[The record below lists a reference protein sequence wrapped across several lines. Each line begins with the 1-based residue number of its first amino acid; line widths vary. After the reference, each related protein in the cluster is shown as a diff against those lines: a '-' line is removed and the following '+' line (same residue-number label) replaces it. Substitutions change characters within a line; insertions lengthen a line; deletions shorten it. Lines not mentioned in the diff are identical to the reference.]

1 MFNLKTKKVLSTLL
15 LGAFVFGL
23 PTSAFAQEPS
33 YSGALPAH
41 MVTINGQVLDSTY
54 MNYPLLV
61 YKDITYLPLTDVVK
75 KQFGLE
81 QSFYQEPYVANGE
94 PVWFVGLADREE
106 AVWEFDTHRLTNQH
120 RYDVQVLEGM
130 VALNTIFSRDFYDNQ
145 LASYPLLQYRDIVYL
160 PLTYDIA
167 ADGLGWDYAYD
178 EQNGSFI
185 DTTDPIRPQFQSD
198 IIPRRSPQ
206 AWVHYQQYAYYPD
219 GYLGYPNGTF
229 GSRSWHLDYKQK
241 GQPVQVVDIS
251 ESLVTVMKDDLEFKA
266 LFDDNNQQVLP
277 RLVDGQAYIFCVD
290 KSDNQNLLLTVDMQ
304 TAEVT
309 LTPYVIAD
317 NYGFK

>member
-145 LASYPLLQYRDIVYL
+145 LASYPLLQYRDIVSLWVEYYKRCVAL
-160 PLTYDIA
+160 HSIWLAEKPRFSRTRAA
-167 ADGLGWDYAYD
+167 AD
-178 EQNGSFI
+178 
-185 DTTDPIRPQFQSD
+185 
-198 IIPRRSPQ
+198 
-206 AWVHYQQYAYYPD
+206 
-219 GYLGYPNGTF
+219 
-229 GSRSWHLDYKQK
+229 
-241 GQPVQVVDIS
+241 
-251 ESLVTVMKDDLEFKA
+251 
-266 LFDDNNQQVLP
+266 
-277 RLVDGQAYIFCVD
+277 
-290 KSDNQNLLLTVDMQ
+290 
-304 TAEVT
+304 
-309 LTPYVIAD
+309 
-317 NYGFK
+317 